1 MKRWTVLAATA
12 AALTML
18 AAGAA
23 PASAMGSGNPYQ
35 DMQVGV
41 TYTVYQPSFVAGL
54 GLQHFG
60 GDTQCP
66 AGTEQSLTAVY
77 GKHSGRQFT
86 LTEGNP
92 MCYDIGNGATVL
104 TTTIN
109 GAKVTV
115 EAYCEPSNGKA
126 CKASDVL
133 KYGGNLQMTQPAK
146 AGLRPTQVWIETF
159 GKKNL
164 SAQQLVQ
171 IAKSLAPVG

>member
-1 MKRWTVLAATA
+1 MKRWTVLAAAA
-12 AALTML
+12 AALTIL
-18 AAGAA
+18 GVGAS

-35 DMQVGV
+35 DLQVGV
-41 TYTVYQPSFVAGL
+41 TYTVYQPTFVAGS

-60 GDTQCP
+60 GDTMCP
-66 AGTEQSLTAVY
+66 AGTEQSLTATY

-109 GAKVTV
+109 GVTATV
-115 EAYCEPSNGKA
+115 EAYCDPSSGKA

-133 KYGGNLQMTQPAK
+133 KYGGNLKMTQPAK

-171 IAKSLAPVG
+171 IAKSLTPVG

>member
-1 MKRWTVLAATA
+1 MKRWTILAAAA
-12 AALTML
+12 AALTVL
-18 AAGAA
+18 TAGAS

-35 DMQVGV
+35 DLQVGV
-41 TYTVYQPSFVAGL
+41 TYTVNQPSFVAGL

-60 GDTQCP
+60 GDNMCP
-66 AGTEQSLTAVY
+66 PPTEQSLTAVY

-92 MCYDIGNGATVL
+92 MCYDIGNGPVVL

-109 GAKVTV
+109 GAQATV
-115 EAYCEPSNGKA
+115 EAYCDPSTGQA

-133 KYGGNLQMTQPAK
+133 KYGGNLKVTLPGK
-146 AGLRPTQVWIETF
+146 GSLRSTQVWIETF

>member
-1 MKRWTVLAATA
+1 MKMSTLVF
-12 AALTML
+12 AL
-18 AAGAA
+18 AGAVACTVAGMA
-23 PASAMGSGNPYQ
+23 PASAMGSGNPYA

-41 TYTVYQPSFVAGL
+41 TFTVYQPNFVAGL
-54 GLQHFG
+54 GLQHVG
-60 GDTQCP
+60 GDTMCP
-66 AGTEQSLTAVY
+66 PGAEASLTATY

-92 MCYDIGNGATVL
+92 MCYDIGNGPTVL

-109 GAKVTV
+109 GATATV
-115 EAYCEPSNGKA
+115 EAYCDPSSGKA

-171 IAKSLAPVG
+171 IAKGLTPVG